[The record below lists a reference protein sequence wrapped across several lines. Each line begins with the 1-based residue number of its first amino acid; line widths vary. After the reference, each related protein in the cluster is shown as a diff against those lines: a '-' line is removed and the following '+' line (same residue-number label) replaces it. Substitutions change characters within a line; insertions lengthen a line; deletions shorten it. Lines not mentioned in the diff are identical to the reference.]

1 MLKKISMEQIRAGM
15 YVHELGG
22 SWLDN
27 PFWASSFIL
36 RDDADLQKLRASG
49 IEDLWIDTSKGAD
62 VLEMDVAAAAA
73 PEPEAEPEPT
83 PAPVPPPPPSAPG
96 HFRFEPQAPSGMR
109 EELVRA
115 AKVIHKSRDA
125 VSSMFEDIRLGKL
138 VDAAQATPIVEEI
151 ANSVLRNAG
160 ALLSLVRI
168 KQADDY
174 TYLHSV
180 AVSAMMIALA
190 RQLNMSDAEVR
201 DCGLAG
207 LLHDIGKVAV
217 PSTILNKPGR
227 LSDEEFQAVKGHPRA
242 GHALLQE
249 VPAISP
255 AVLDVC
261 LHHHERVDGNGY
273 PDRLSGTDLSRV
285 ARMGA
290 ICDVYD
296 AITSNRPYKEGW
308 SPAVSLRKMALWTKE
323 GHLDEALFAAFV
335 KCVGIYPVGTLV
347 RLKSDRLAVV
357 VDNGETLLSPTVNAF
372 YSVPSRVFLE
382 PKLIDLARPD
392 TIEKIVSVEE
402 PQKWPIRNF
411 DRFWLPENL
420 PAHDRAPRAS

>member
-1 MLKKISMEQIRAGM
+1 MLKKIVVAQIRAGM
-15 YVHELGG
+15 YVHALGG

-27 PFWASSFIL
+27 PFWMSSFSL
-36 RDDADLQKLRASG
+36 RDDADLQKLRVSG
-49 IEDLWIDTSKGAD
+49 IPDLWIDTSKGLD
-62 VLEMDVAAAAA
+62 VLELQAAPATEPAAA
-73 PEPEAEPEPT
+73 PAPAAPPVTARQFTFEA
-83 PAPVPPPPPSAPG
+83 
-96 HFRFEPQAPSGMR
+96 QAPTGMR

-115 AKVIHKSRDA
+115 AKVIRKSRDA

-138 VDAAQATPIVEEI
+138 VDPAQATPIVDEI

-190 RQLNMSDAEVR
+190 RQLDMSDAEVR
-201 DCGLAG
+201 DCGMAG

-227 LSDEEFQAVKGHPRA
+227 LTDAEFQAVKEHPRA
-242 GHALLQE
+242 GHALLKE
-249 VPAISP
+249 VPQISP
-255 AVLDVC
+255 LVLDVC
-261 LHHHERVDGNGY
+261 LHHHERVDGKGY
-273 PDRLSGTDLSRV
+273 PDRLSGDALSRA

-347 RLKSDRLAVV
+347 RLKSERLAVV
-357 VDNGETLLSPTVNAF
+357 TDNGQTLLKPTVNAF
-372 YSVPSRVFLE
+372 YSVTSMVYLE
-382 PKLIDLARPD
+382 PKLIDLALPD
-392 TIEKIVSVEE
+392 TIEKIVSIEE
-402 PQKWPIRNF
+402 PQKWSIRNF
-411 DRFWLPENL
+411 DRFWLPEM
-420 PAHDRAPRAS
+420 